1 MARVVRVVGDQQ
13 VEKGRELHCFYLMHV
28 VNIGL
33 DDGYGL
39 LIAVFYVLES
49 HPVLGVEMGVVG
61 VGLKLLEIEG

>member
-1 MARVVRVVGDQQ
+1 
-13 VEKGRELHCFYLMHV
+13 MHV

-49 HPVLGVEMGVVG
+49 HPVLGVQMGVVG